1 MKLSKSFHLG
11 SSPSTPAY
19 APKVCYTSLMPTIAH
34 GPIPADLTF
43 SRTAHEERHLL
54 ETVEIPI
61 VTVSATF
68 KEELEKEFGEKP
80 EETTPDV
87 TFSRAHYSMA
97 NALVV
102 AATKKKKTFWM
113 IDPTNYVSAKDWPK
127 IMFTQRMGRLIARN
141 PILKELKDLMDTR
154 LRNQLPLTG
163 AIRQPLTYVTGRVTH
178 PIISLHYEA
187 GNILLEN
194 GKTVLQVVTDP
205 HVRPQY
211 LTHADNPKL
220 TWAVFDEPTKERLIE
235 LGYILGHKIAES
247 RVTVTGCPVDPRIT
261 AKDRNHYIGRYST
274 AGRSRSAGRPL
285 RLAITTGGL
294 GTNKDEIEDLLTH
307 LAPAIKKGEVHIA
320 AYSGVHED
328 FQTMF
333 TTFARVHHIKLGEL
347 NDSQA
352 PFRVFHGNDIV
363 DANELLLD
371 YVFPWADGFITKP
384 SGDMAYEAIAAGCF
398 LLTLRPWGEWEENIR
413 AVTEGMGVS
422 RRADIENILSQLK
435 AITTIPISKNKPWV
449 ELALVRTQKHAKSM
463 SQGAYN
469 ILKLHRKLS
478 TIHH

>member
-1 MKLSKSFHLG
+1 
-11 SSPSTPAY
+11 
-19 APKVCYTSLMPTIAH
+19 MPITH
-34 GPIPADLTF
+34 QPIPEDLEF
-43 SRTAHEERHLL
+43 RKTAHEERHLL

-68 KEELEKEFGEKP
+68 KETLIKEFGETQD
-80 EETTPDV
+80 EITPDV

-102 AATKKKKTFWM
+102 AATKNRKTFWM
-113 IDPTNYVSAKDWPK
+113 IDPTNYVSARDWPK
-127 IMFTQRMGRLIARN
+127 IMFTQRMGRLIARS
-141 PILKELKDLMDTR
+141 PLLKELKDLMDTR

-163 AIRQPLTYVTGRVTH
+163 AIREPLTYVTGRVER

-220 TWAVFDEPTKERLIE
+220 AWAVFDEMTKSRLIE
-235 LGYILGHKIAES
+235 LGFILGHKIDEK
-247 RVTVTGCPVDPRIT
+247 RVTVTGCPVDPRIVLKDKNT
-261 AKDRNHYIGRYST
+261 AIRGYKH
-274 AGRSRSAGRPL
+274 RPL

-294 GTNKDEIEDLLTH
+294 GTNKNEIESLLVH

-328 FQTMF
+328 FQSMF
-333 TTFARVHHIKLGEL
+333 VAFARTHNIKIGETT
-347 NDSQA
+347 DTQSS
-352 PFRVFHGNDIV
+352 FRIFHGNDIV
-363 DANELLLD
+363 EANELLLD
-371 YVFPWADGFITKP
+371 YVFPWADGFISKP

-398 LLTLRPWGEWEENIR
+398 LLTLHPWGEWEENIR
-413 AVTEGMGVS
+413 AYTEALGVS
-422 RRADIENILSQLK
+422 LRADIDNILSQLK
-435 AITTIPISKNKPWV
+435 AITTMPVSKNKPWV
-449 ELALVRTQKHAKSM
+449 EIALEKAQKHAKQT
-463 SQGAYN
+463 SQGAFN

-478 TIHH
+478 

>member
-1 MKLSKSFHLG
+1 
-11 SSPSTPAY
+11 
-19 APKVCYTSLMPTIAH
+19 MPITH
-34 GPIPADLTF
+34 SPIPEDLAF
-43 SRTAHEERHLL
+43 QHTAHEERHLL

-68 KEELEKEFGEKP
+68 KEELIKEFGENP
-80 EETTPDV
+80 VENTPDV

-102 AATKKKKTFWM
+102 AATKNKKTFWM
-113 IDPTNYVSAKDWPK
+113 IDPTNYVSARDWPK
-127 IMFTQRMGRLIARN
+127 IMFTERMGRLIARS

-163 AIRQPLTYVTGRVTH
+163 AIREPLTYVTGRIQK

-220 TWAVFDEPTKERLIE
+220 SWAVFDEMTKARLIE
-235 LGYILGHKIAES
+235 LAYILGHKVDEK
-247 RVTVTGCPVDPRIT
+247 RVTVTGCPVDPRINL
-261 AKDRNHYIGRYST
+261 KDRNT
-274 AGRSRSAGRPL
+274 AIKGYRNRPL

-294 GTNKDEIEDLLTH
+294 GTNKNEIVDLLTH
-307 LAPAIKKGEVHIA
+307 LAPAIKKGEIHIA
-320 AYSGVHED
+320 AYAGVHVD

-333 TTFARVHHIKLGEL
+333 TTFARVHHIKIGD
-347 NDSQA
+347 NSDVQS
-352 PFRVFHGNDIV
+352 PFRIFHGNDIV

-371 YVFPWADGFITKP
+371 YIFPWADGFISKP

-398 LLTLRPWGEWEENIR
+398 LLTLHPWGEWEENIR
-413 AVTEGMGVS
+413 AVTEGLGVS
-422 RRADIENILSQLK
+422 IRADIENIVSQLK
-435 AITTIPISKNKPWV
+435 AITTIPVEKNKPWV
-449 ELALVRTQKHAKSM
+449 ELALIRAQKHAKKF
-463 SQGAYN
+463 SQGAFN
-469 ILKLHRKLS
+469 ILKLQRKLS
-478 TIHH
+478 HP

>member
-1 MKLSKSFHLG
+1 
-11 SSPSTPAY
+11 
-19 APKVCYTSLMPTIAH
+19 MPITH
-34 GPIPADLTF
+34 GPIPEDLAF
-43 SRTAHEERHLL
+43 QHTAHEERHLL

-68 KEELEKEFGEKP
+68 KEELIKEFGEKP
-80 EETTPDV
+80 EEITPDV

-102 AATKKKKTFWM
+102 AATHNRKTFWM

-127 IMFTQRMGRLIARN
+127 IMFTQRMGRLIARS

-163 AIRQPLTYVTGRVTH
+163 AIREPLTYVTGRIQR

-211 LTHADNPKL
+211 LTHANNPKL
-220 TWAVFDEPTKERLIE
+220 SWAVFDEHTKARLIE
-235 LGYILGHKIAES
+235 LGFILGHKIDEK
-247 RVTVTGCPVDPRIT
+247 RVTVTGCPVDPRIVT
-261 AKDRNHYIGRYST
+261 KDRNT
-274 AGRSRSAGRPL
+274 ATRGYRSRPL

-294 GTNKDEIEDLLTH
+294 GTNKNEIIDLLTG
-307 LAPAIKKGEVHIA
+307 LAPAIKKGDVHIA

-328 FQTMF
+328 FQVMF
-333 TTFARVHHIKLGEL
+333 TTFARMHHIKIGEN
-347 NDSQA
+347 NDIQSS
-352 PFRVFHGNDIV
+352 FRIFHGNDIV

-371 YVFPWADGFITKP
+371 HIFPWADGFISKP
-384 SGDMAYEAIAAGCF
+384 SGDMAYEAVAAGCF
-398 LLTLRPWGEWEENIR
+398 LLTLHPWGVWEENIR
-413 AVTEGMGVS
+413 AVTEGLGVS
-422 RRADIENILSQLK
+422 IRADIPNILSQLK
-435 AITTIPISKNKPWV
+435 AITTMPVENNKPWV
-449 ELALVRTQKHAKSM
+449 ELALERARKHSWSF
-463 SQGAYN
+463 SQGAFN
-469 ILKLHRKLS
+469 ILKLHKKI
-478 TIHH
+478 T

>member
-1 MKLSKSFHLG
+1 
-11 SSPSTPAY
+11 
-19 APKVCYTSLMPTIAH
+19 MPITHI
-34 GPIPADLTF
+34 PIPEDLEF
-43 SRTAHEERHLL
+43 RRTAHEERHLL

-68 KEELEKEFGEKP
+68 KEELTKEFGEKP
-80 EETTPDV
+80 EEITPDV

-102 AATKKKKTFWM
+102 AATKNKKTFWM

-127 IMFTQRMGRLIARN
+127 IMFTERMGRLIARS
-141 PILKELKDLMDTR
+141 PILKELKDIMDTR

-163 AIRQPLTYVTGRVTH
+163 AIREPLTYVTGRIER

-220 TWAVFDEPTKERLIE
+220 SWAVFDEMTKARLIE
-235 LGYILGHKIAES
+235 LGFILGHRIDEK
-247 RVTVTGCPVDPRIT
+247 RVTVTGCPVDPRIITKDKNT
-261 AKDRNHYIGRYST
+261 AIRGYRQ
-274 AGRSRSAGRPL
+274 RPL

-294 GTNKDEIEDLLTH
+294 GTNKDEILALLTG
-307 LAPAIKKGEVHIA
+307 LAPAIKKGEIHIA
-320 AYSGVHED
+320 AYSGVHTD
-328 FQTMF
+328 FQAMF
-333 TTFARVHHIKLGEL
+333 TTFARLHRIKIGEN
-347 NDSQA
+347 NDPQSA
-352 PFRVFHGNDIV
+352 FRVFHGNDIV

-371 YVFPWADGFITKP
+371 YIFPWADGFISKP

-398 LLTLRPWGEWEENIR
+398 LLTLHPWGEWEENIR
-413 AVTEGMGVS
+413 AVTEAMGVS
-422 RRADIENILSQLK
+422 IRADIPNILSQLK
-435 AITTIPISKNKPWV
+435 AIRTMPIEKNKPWV
-449 ELALVRTQKHAKSM
+449 ELALEKAQKHAKSV
-463 SQGAYN
+463 SQGAFN
-469 ILKLHRKLS
+469 ILKLHRGIKVS
-478 TIHH
+478 

>member
-1 MKLSKSFHLG
+1 
-11 SSPSTPAY
+11 
-19 APKVCYTSLMPTIAH
+19 MPNITH
-34 GPIPADLTF
+34 GPIPADLAF
-43 SRTAHEERHLL
+43 QHTAHEERHLL

-68 KEELEKEFGEKP
+68 KEELIKEFGEKP
-80 EETTPDV
+80 ENITPDV

-102 AATKKKKTFWM
+102 AAAHNKKTFWM

-127 IMFTQRMGRLIARN
+127 IMFTQKMGRIIARS

-163 AIRQPLTYVTGRVTH
+163 AIREPLTYVTGRIER

-220 TWAVFDEPTKERLIE
+220 SWAVFDEHTKARLIE
-235 LGYILGHKIAES
+235 LAFILGHKVDEKRI
-247 RVTVTGCPVDPRIT
+247 TVTGCPVDPRIVL
-261 AKDRNHYIGRYST
+261 KDKNTSIRGY
-274 AGRSRSAGRPL
+274 RSRPL

-294 GTNKDEIEDLLTH
+294 GTNKDEIIALLTG
-307 LAPAIKKGEVHIA
+307 LVPAIKKGEVHVA
-320 AYSGVHED
+320 AYAGVHED

-333 TTFARVHHIKLGEL
+333 TTFARVHHIRIGESE
-347 NDSQA
+347 DTQSS
-352 PFRVFHGNDIV
+352 FRVFRGDDIV
-363 DANELLLD
+363 EANELLLD
-371 YVFPWADGFITKP
+371 YIFPWADGFISKP

-398 LLTLRPWGEWEENIR
+398 ILTLHPWGEWEENIR

-422 RRADIENILSQLK
+422 IRADIDNIHAQLK
-435 AITTIPISKNKPWV
+435 AITTIPVEKNKPWV
-449 ELALVRTQKHAKSM
+449 ELALERAQKHAKTV
-463 SQGAYN
+463 SQGAFN
-469 ILKLHRKLS
+469 ILKLHKSLR
-478 TIHH
+478 

>member
-1 MKLSKSFHLG
+1 MTDITHI
-11 SSPSTPAY
+11 P
-19 APKVCYTSLMPTIAH
+19 V
-34 GPIPADLTF
+34 PADLTF

-54 ETVEIPI
+54 ETVDIPI

-68 KEELEKEFGEKP
+68 KEELIKEFGERTG
-80 EETTPDV
+80 EVTPDV

-102 AATKKKKTFWM
+102 AATKNKKTFWM

-127 IMFTQRMGRLIARN
+127 IMFTQRMGRLIARS
-141 PILKELKDLMDTR
+141 PLLKELKDLMDTR

-163 AIRQPLTYVTGRVTH
+163 AIREPLTYVTGRVEK

-211 LTHADNPKL
+211 LTHASNLKL
-220 TWAVFDEPTKERLIE
+220 TWAVFDEMTKARLIE
-235 LGYILGHKIAES
+235 LGYILGHKIDEK
-247 RVTVTGCPVDPRIT
+247 RVIVTGCPVDPRILT
-261 AKDRNHYIGRYST
+261 KDRNNATTGYKH
-274 AGRSRSAGRPL
+274 RPL

-294 GTNKDEIEDLLTH
+294 GTNKGEIESLLTN
-307 LAPAIKKGEVHIA
+307 LAPAIKKGDVHIA

-328 FQTMF
+328 FETMF
-333 TTFARVHHIKLGEL
+333 TTFARVHHIKVGEK
-347 NDSQA
+347 NDIQS
-352 PFRVFHGNDIV
+352 PFRIFKGSDIV
-363 DANELLLD
+363 EANEELLD
-371 YVFPWADGFITKP
+371 YVFPWADGFISKP

-398 LLTLRPWGEWEENIR
+398 LLTLHPWGEWEENIR
-413 AVTEGMGVS
+413 AVTEGMGIS
-422 RRADIENILSQLK
+422 IRADIQNIQAQLK
-435 AITTIPISKNKPWV
+435 AITTMPVEKNKPWV
-449 ELALVRTQKHAKSM
+449 ELALERARYHAKAVSR
-463 SQGAYN
+463 GAYN

-478 TIHH
+478 

>member
-1 MKLSKSFHLG
+1 
-11 SSPSTPAY
+11 
-19 APKVCYTSLMPTIAH
+19 MPIDH
-34 GPIPADLTF
+34 KPIPEDLEF
-43 SRTAHEERHLL
+43 RRTAHEERHLL

-68 KEELEKEFGEKP
+68 KEELIKEFGENP
-80 EETTPDV
+80 VEVTPDV

-102 AATKKKKTFWM
+102 AATKNKQTFWM

-127 IMFTQRMGRLIARN
+127 IMFTERMGRLIARN
-141 PILKELKDLMDTR
+141 PLLKELKDLMDTR

-163 AIRQPLTYVTGRVTH
+163 AIREPLTYVTGRINR

-220 TWAVFDEPTKERLIE
+220 SWAVFDEHTKARLIE
-235 LGYILGHKIAES
+235 LGYVLGHKIDQS
-247 RVTVTGCPVDPRIT
+247 RVTVTGCPVDPRILLKDKNT
-261 AKDRNHYIGRYST
+261 ALTGYKH
-274 AGRSRSAGRPL
+274 RPL

-294 GTNKDEIEDLLTH
+294 GTNKDEITDLLTH
-307 LAPAIKKGEVHIA
+307 LAPAIKKGDVHIA

-328 FQTMF
+328 FETMF
-333 TTFARVHHIKLGEL
+333 TTFARLHRLKIGDVK
-347 NDSQA
+347 DPQSS
-352 PFRVFHGNDIV
+352 FRVFRGDDIV
-363 DANELLLD
+363 EANELLLD

-398 LLTLRPWGEWEENIR
+398 LLTLKPWGEWEENIR

-422 RRADIENILSQLK
+422 IRADIDNIVAQLQ
-435 AITTIPISKNKPWV
+435 AITTMPVEKNIPWV
-449 ELALVRTQKHAKSM
+449 ELALERAQHHAKSV
-463 SQGAYN
+463 SQGAFN
-469 ILKLHRKLS
+469 ILRLHRKLY
-478 TIHH
+478 